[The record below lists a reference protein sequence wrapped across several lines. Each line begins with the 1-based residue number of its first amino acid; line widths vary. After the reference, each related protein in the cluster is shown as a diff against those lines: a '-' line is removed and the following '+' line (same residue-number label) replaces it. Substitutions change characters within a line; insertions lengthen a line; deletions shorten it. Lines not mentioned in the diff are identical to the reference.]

1 MSSNGPIDQVAVE
14 LASAFNATDAVKLA
28 SLYTETATL
37 MPPHEGAVKGRMAI
51 QAWFQEA
58 LGRLGKIEII
68 PTRSSILGGEAFQ
81 VGGFKITPKDDSPPR
96 MFKYVLILNRV
107 QALGK
112 LPTIYGTETQLEL
125 HCSHPSP
132 GFDAAGVF

>member
-1 MSSNGPIDQVAVE
+1 MGGEIHMPSNGPIDQVAVE

-68 PTRSSILGGEAFQ
+68 PMRSSILGGEAFQ
-81 VGGFKITPKDDSPPR
+81 VGNFQITPRVGSSPR
-96 MFKYVLILNRV
+96 AFKYVLILNCAEA
-107 QALGK
+107 QWQIAYDIWNSDQPAG
-112 LPTIYGTETQLEL
+112 
-125 HCSHPSP
+125 P
-132 GFDAAGVF
+132 GH

>member
-1 MSSNGPIDQVAVE
+1 MARSRSIDQVAVE

-58 LGRLGKIEII
+58 LGRLGKIDII

-81 VGGFKITPKDDSPPR
+81 VGNFKITPIDGSSPR
-96 MFKYVLILNRV
+96 TFKYVLILNRV
-107 QALGK
+107 EAQWQIAYDIWNSD
-112 LPTIYGTETQLEL
+112 LPT
-125 HCSHPSP
+125 P
-132 GFDAAGVF
+132 A

>member
-14 LASAFNATDAVKLA
+14 LASAFNATDADKLA
-28 SLYTETATL
+28 SLYFKTATL

-81 VGGFKITPKDDSPPR
+81 VGNFKITPIDGSSPR
-96 MFKYVLILNRV
+96 TFKYVLILNRV
-107 QALGK
+107 EAQWQIAYDIWNSDQ
-112 LPTIYGTETQLEL
+112 PT
-125 HCSHPSP
+125 P
-132 GFDAAGVF
+132 A